1 MNSAQPFHLI
11 CPSGAVRTDALKDGM
26 AVFTDMGF
34 QGEVWPGATDRAGYF
49 AGTHEA
55 RAQRLKR
62 ALTDSTAPL
71 WMIRGGFGA
80 IHTLENGMPLFE
92 ELSPR
97 ALWGFSDGTALLSA
111 WIRQGWPAWHAPP
124 ITQLPRLDEESR
136 KRLQEACFRG
146 LVAPLLG
153 MDALNDGSACGPLV
167 GGNLTV
173 LASLV
178 GTPFEADFSQ
188 SILLLEDVG
197 ETAYRVDRLVT
208 QLRLS
213 GAMDGVRGLVL
224 GQFTDIPEA
233 ELLKIRTFFEET
245 SRSLNIPCAWGAPIG
260 HGNANATVPMG
271 AADGWQAS
279 LAAVGASA
287 HLEFR
292 RDG

>member
-1 MNSAQPFHLI
+1 
-11 CPSGAVRTDALKDGM
+11 M
-26 AVFTDMGF
+26 AVFTELGF
-34 QGEVWPGATDRAGYF
+34 EGELWPGATNRAGYF

-55 RAQRLKR
+55 RAQRLKN
-62 ALTDSTAPL
+62 ALTDSTSPL

-80 IHTLENGMPLFE
+80 IHTLEHGMPLFE
-92 ELSPR
+92 ELAPR

-136 KRLQEACFRG
+136 TRLQKACFEG
-146 LVAPLLG
+146 HVAPLEDL
-153 MDALNDGSACGPLV
+153 DVLNGGSASGPLA

-178 GTPFEADFSQ
+178 GTPFAAEFSE
-188 SILLLEDVG
+188 SILLLEDVS

-213 GAMDGVRGLVL
+213 GALDGVRGLVL

-233 ELLKIRTFFEET
+233 EMQKIRAFFEET
-245 SRSLNIPCAWGAPIG
+245 SRSLNIPCVWGAPIG

-271 AADGWQAS
+271 AGDGWQAS
-279 LAAVGASA
+279 LTAVGASA
-287 HLEFR
+287 HLEFQ